1 MTARRAAAALA
12 AIALVAGLAGCAPGL
27 FDPDGTTP
35 ETSGSSSSA
44 DPSSPVDGGA
54 SPGTGNG
61 APGGEGGDGEGGS
74 TGGGS
79 GVGGTADP
87 QPSELEPEAP
97 EVPLG
102 QVADGPTIVEQ
113 GGGLALALDARRGCE
128 PLLGR
133 IVQEPTSWTVQLIVQ
148 PECSGE
154 RYGAAYPLPG
164 GERPERVVVELGGV
178 RSTLDVP

>member
-35 ETSGSSSSA
+35 DASGPSSSA
-44 DPSSPVDGGA
+44 TPSPDDGA
-54 SPGTGNG
+54 SPAPGDG
-61 APGGEGGDGEGGS
+61 APGDGEGGS
-74 TGGGS
+74 TGDGSDAGGA
-79 GVGGTADP
+79 ADP
-87 QPSELEPEAP
+87 QPSELPPAAP
-97 EVPLG
+97 EVPIG

-133 IVQEPTSWTVQLIVQ
+133 IVQEPTTWTVQLIAQ

-164 GERPERVVVELGGV
+164 GERPERVVVEIGGV

>member
-1 MTARRAAAALA
+1 MSARRAAAALA

-27 FDPDGTTP
+27 FDPDGP
-35 ETSGSSSSA
+35 MPDASGPSSSA
-44 DPSSPVDGGA
+44 SPSPDGGA
-54 SPGTGNG
+54 SPVPGEG
-61 APGGEGGDGEGGS
+61 APGDGGS

-79 GVGGTADP
+79 DDGSDAGGAADP
-87 QPSELEPEAP
+87 QPSELAPEGP
-97 EVPLG
+97 EVPVG

-113 GGGLALALDARRGCE
+113 GGGLVLALDARRGCE

-133 IVQEPTSWTVQLIVQ
+133 IVQEPTTWTVQLIAQ
-148 PECSGE
+148 PECSGD

-164 GERPERVVVELGGV
+164 GERPERVVVEIAGV